1 MAETDR
7 VLSIQSH
14 VVRGYVGNRSAVFPL
29 QVLGFEVDFVN
40 SVQLCNHTWYKH
52 IAGQVLESDDLRV
65 LIDGLKANDLIDYS
79 YLLTGYIGSKS
90 FQEEVLKVV
99 QELKDLC
106 PGLKYVCDPVM
117 GDNGQMYVPEEL
129 APTYREKFVAIA
141 DIITPNQFELEILS
155 GMAIKTEQ
163 DALQAM
169 KLLQEKGAKNV
180 VLSSGELG
188 REKDIMVTMGRSESG
203 DVFRIEFPRLEANFV
218 GSGDVFAALLLA
230 WSEKHPDNLQ
240 LACEKTIS
248 SLQAIL
254 KRTLSSAEAQAKG
267 GTPNIGQLEL
277 RLVQSKADIE
287 NPPTGIVKAGPV
299 YDS

>member
-1 MAETDR
+1 M
-7 VLSIQSH
+7 
-14 VVRGYVGNRSAVFPL
+14 RGYVGNRSAVFPL

-52 IAGQVLESDDLRV
+52 VAGQVLESTDLRV
-65 LIDGLKANDLIDYS
+65 LIDGLKANDLIDYT

-99 QELKDLC
+99 EELKDAC
-106 PGLKYVCDPVM
+106 PNLKYVCDPVM
-117 GDNGQMYVPEEL
+117 GDNGKMYVPEEL
-129 APTYREKFVAIA
+129 APIYTEKFVPIA
-141 DIITPNQFELEILS
+141 DIITPNQFELEILC
-155 GMAIKTEQ
+155 GTTIRTEQ

-169 KLLQEKGAKNV
+169 KLLQERGAKNV
-180 VLSSGELG
+180 ILSSGELG
-188 REKDIMVTMGRSESG
+188 REKDVMIAMGRSEVG

-230 WSEKHPDNLQ
+230 WSNKHPNNLQ

-248 SLQAIL
+248 SLQAVL
-254 KRTLSSAEAQAKG
+254 KRTLTSAEALAKG
-267 GTPNIGQLEL
+267 GVPNIGQLEL

-287 NPPTGIVKAGPV
+287 SPPTGIVKSETIE
-299 YDS
+299 DI